1 MNNLLN
7 IEERNEL
14 ERCEVVIKQ
23 GLKTF
28 VEVGQALMLIR
39 DKRLYRAEF
48 GTFEA
53 YCNDKWQLS
62 KMHVYRLVH
71 SSQVV
76 ENIKSNPWVTLPQ
89 NERQARPLTKLEP
102 ELQAEAWQ
110 KTVEQHG
117 ENITQKKVEE
127 VVKEFVPI
135 NNELKQAKKEPMF
148 AEMTEQEIL
157 ARAKEIR
164 EKHREHKK
172 TQIKADLEKRKQESA
187 KYSTGQ
193 TINNVI
199 LGDARSI
206 EYPTGI
212 SLVVTDPPYGQ
223 DFVSNRRVATPKD
236 SGIQNDDTIET
247 ALETLDS
254 SLSNIYESLN
264 ENSHVFIFTG
274 WRYEPEFRSVIS
286 NYFNI
291 KGSLIWVKN
300 NHGSGDLYGTFAPKH
315 ERIIH
320 AVKGNPKLTKRIPD
334 VLYGNDFRTN
344 HVTKKPIDLISELIN
359 CTTIEGEL
367 VVDMF
372 AGEGSTAIAAKE
384 TNRKYFVS
392 ELDNYNYSQIL
403 KHLKNDK
410 W

>member
-53 YCNDKWQLS
+53 YCQDKWQLS
-62 KMHVYRLVH
+62 KTHVNRLVQ
-71 SSQVV
+71 SSKVV
-76 ENIKSNPWVTLPQ
+76 QNIEMTPIGVKPQ
-89 NERQARPLTKLEP
+89 TETQARPLTKLEP

-164 EKHREHKK
+164 EKQKEEKSQNFIDRKVQFEKP
-172 TQIKADLEKRKQESA
+172 IKVRNS
-187 KYSTGQ
+187 SQ
-193 TINNVI
+193 TII
-199 LGDARSI
+199 QGDSRQVL
-206 EYPTGI
+206 PTLQAN
-212 SLVVTDPPYGQ
+212 SYDLLLTDPPYGM
-223 DFVSNRRVATPKD
+223 DFKSGWSNKGKIANDKIEDTVSLFESVLSLCVPLLKD
-236 SGIQNDDTIET
+236 DAHFYIFGNINYISQIQPIIEKH
-247 ALETLDS
+247 L
-254 SLSNIYESLN
+254 
-264 ENSHVFIFTG
+264 
-274 WRYEPEFRSVIS
+274 
-286 NYFNI
+286 NI
-291 KGSLIWVKN
+291 KNILIWDRQVI
-300 NHGSGDLYGTFAPKH
+300 GMGDLKSYGKSYD
-315 ERIIH
+315 IIYFGYN
-320 AVKGNPKLTKRIPD
+320 KIFKELNGTRDRDLLSFQR
-334 VLYGNDFRTN
+334 
-344 HVTKKPIDLISELIN
+344 VTPSKMIHPTEKPIDMLEYLIKKSTNEKDRI
-359 CTTIEGEL
+359 IEP
-367 VVDMF
+367 F
-372 AGEGSTAIAAKE
+372 AGGGSTLMASNN
-384 TNRKYFVS
+384 TNRICTGI
-392 ELDNYNYSQIL
+392 ELEA
-403 KHLKNDK
+403 KHVKTIKERL
-410 W
+410 